1 MTDEV
6 VYYNPPGAR
15 KLTSLYS
22 HVSRVKSGEMIYIA
36 GQIGADIATQG
47 GDFEAQFNEVFDAI
61 GLILDDLGT
70 DFNAIAKLTTYVV
83 GAENIVPFRD
93 LRDALFPTLFKGPL
107 YPPNTLLVVER
118 LGNPEWLL
126 EVETVARLPG

>member
-22 HVSRVKSGEMIYIA
+22 HVARVKAGEMIYIA
-36 GQIGADIATQG
+36 GQIGADRAAEG
-47 GDFEAQFNEVFDAI
+47 GDFEAQFNEVFEAV
-61 GLILDDLGT
+61 GLILDNLGA
-70 DFNAIAKLTTYVV
+70 DFNAVAKLTTYVV
-83 GAENIVPFRD
+83 GAEHIVAFRD
-93 LRDALFPTLFKGPL
+93 LRDVLFPTLFKGPL